1 MFNNWPAPHGHTPT
15 DDDDRFE
22 QVPPPS
28 YLTDHRPMRLVESLH
43 VEGSVDVYVRR
54 GSVPALTV
62 AAEFAEDFA
71 KVKTAIK
78 GDSLVVSAEGA
89 GGTIIVGNVRMVF
102 HGSVGSI
109 NGVQV
114 GGFKGKVVVGVVLP
128 VLAEV
133 SVRGSADVTL
143 IDLAQPALELDIQGS
158 GDIYAQGQVDMLRAD
173 IAGSGSVKAKRLNA
187 RQAVL
192 KVAGSG
198 DIKAWVQ
205 ERVKARVAGSGDIKI
220 FGNPPQR
227 DTHVAGS
234 GDVRFK

>member
-1 MFNNWPAPHGHTPT
+1 MFNNWPVAHGRAAT
-15 DDDDRFE
+15 DEDDRFE
-22 QVPPPS
+22 QMPPPS
-28 YLTDHRPMRLVESLH
+28 YLTDDRPMRLVESLH

-54 GSVPALTV
+54 GDVPALTV

-71 KVKTAIK
+71 KVKTTIK
-78 GDSLVVSAEGA
+78 GDSLVVSAEGG
-89 GGTIIVGNVRMVF
+89 GGTVIVGNVRMVF

-109 NGVQV
+109 NGVQI

-128 VLAEV
+128 TLAEA
-133 SVRGSADVTL
+133 SIRGSADVTL
-143 IDLAQPALELDIQGS
+143 IDLAQPSLELDIQGS
-158 GDIYAQGQVDMLRAD
+158 GDIYAQGQVDTLRAD
-173 IAGSGSVKAKRLNA
+173 ISGSGSVKAKRLKA
-187 RQAVL
+187 RNAVL

-198 DIKAWVQ
+198 DIKASVL

-227 DTHVAGS
+227 DTQVAGS